1 MAFKQL
7 ELKMFLL
14 VQAEDLQ
21 LLELLLE
28 VLTMVF
34 SLEAKTYKRKMI
46 VVLVATLWA
55 LEEKVLEFHLA
66 R

>member
-46 VVLVATLWA
+46 AVLVVTLWA
-55 LEEKVLEFHLA
+55 LEEKVLEFHLV

>member
-46 VVLVATLWA
+46 AVLVVTLWA

-66 R
+66 H

>member
-46 VVLVATLWA
+46 AVLVVTLWA
-55 LEEKVLEFHLA
+55 
-66 R
+66 

>member
-28 VLTMVF
+28 VLIMVF

-46 VVLVATLWA
+46 VVLVLVATLWA
-55 LEEKVLEFHLA
+55 
-66 R
+66 